1 MTEETPKTEDPK
13 KDAYT
18 KAREDKLAAKL
29 QGDRKR
35 TLKRLVYGI
44 GALCVLAGIAFGLW
58 QLFASFGPERE
69 ADASFTY
76 PIIGRDHIPENS
88 LRPSYNSNPP
98 TSGPHYAEPAFLGLY
113 DKELPDERVVHNLE
127 HGEIWVSYH
136 PRVKDQI
143 TTELKALLRARVIIA
158 ARAAN
163 DTDIAVAAWGRL
175 DKFDLT
181 GEPLDTVRI
190 LDFIKRY
197 QNRGPEHLSSD
208 TMVGQKSDRPIE
220 RP

>member
-1 MTEETPKTEDPK
+1 M
-13 KDAYT
+13 
-18 KAREDKLAAKL
+18 
-29 QGDRKR
+29 
-35 TLKRLVYGI
+35 
-44 GALCVLAGIAFGLW
+44 
-58 QLFASFGPERE
+58 
-69 ADASFTY
+69 
-76 PIIGRDHIPENS
+76 
-88 LRPSYNSNPP
+88 
-98 TSGPHYAEPAFLGLY
+98 
-113 DKELPDERVVHNLE
+113 HNLE

-143 TTELKALLRARVIIA
+143 TTELKALLRARVIITP
-158 ARAAN
+158 RAAN

-208 TMVGQKSDRPIE
+208 TMVGPKSDRPIE